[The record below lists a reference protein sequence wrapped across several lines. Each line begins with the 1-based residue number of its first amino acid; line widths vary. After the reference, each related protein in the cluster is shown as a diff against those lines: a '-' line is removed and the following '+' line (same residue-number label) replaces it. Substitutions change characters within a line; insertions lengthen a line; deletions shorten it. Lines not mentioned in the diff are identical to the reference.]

1 MTLKSSTKKRI
12 CSLLLTGVML
22 ASMVPT
28 SVFADETITE
38 PETVV
43 ETVAETPV
51 ADNVTETT
59 EAATT
64 PETQI
69 SSLNEISDNTEEP
82 LSNEDGEVWKDH
94 RKSKGNCMRTLLS
107 CKNSR

>member
-1 MTLKSSTKKRI
+1 MALKSSTKKRI

-22 ASMVPT
+22 ASIVPT

-43 ETVAETPV
+43 ETVAESPV

-69 SSLNEISDNTEEP
+69 SSLDEISDNTEES

-94 RKSKGNCMRTLLS
+94 RKSKGNC
-107 CKNSR
+107 